1 MPGGATA
8 DSPLAGAVASCY
20 LWRPATRALAL
31 PRDGDPRRDWRR
43 PDRPP
48 RPGAAG
54 PPRVDA
60 AMLKPSVQV
69 KSVDGVLVAEFWD
82 CLRLDLAP
90 IQELRS
96 LFEFHVRQKGRPLLA
111 VDLCGVS
118 FAGSAALGVFLH
130 LLRLCRQHD
139 GAMAFCRVE
148 PTVFEAFRISKLDT
162 MFSFAADLPAALA
175 LLTADP
181 DGPPSTEAP
190 AAPRLPAGPP
200 PLRRRRPE

>member
-1 MPGGATA
+1 MLRGATA
-8 DSPLAGAVASCY
+8 DSPLARPVASCY
-20 LWRPATRALAL
+20 LWTTTNRARALPTGADPTAPS
-31 PRDGDPRRDWRR
+31 PRSRGPAARRR
-43 PDRPP
+43 P
-48 RPGAAG
+48 
-54 PPRVDA
+54 
-60 AMLKPSVQV
+60 MLKPSVQV

-82 CLRLDLAP
+82 CLRLDPAP

-96 LFEFHVRQKGRPLLA
+96 LFEAHVRRKGRSLLA

-148 PTVFEAFRISKLDT
+148 PTVLEAFRISKLDT
-162 MFSFAADLPAALA
+162 MFNFAADLPAALA

-181 DGPPSTEAP
+181 DGPPSAEAP